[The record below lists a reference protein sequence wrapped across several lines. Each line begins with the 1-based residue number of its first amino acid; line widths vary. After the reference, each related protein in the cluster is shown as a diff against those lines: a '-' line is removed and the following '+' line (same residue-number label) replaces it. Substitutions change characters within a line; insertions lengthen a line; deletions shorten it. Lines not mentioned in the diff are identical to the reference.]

1 MFWKIGSWEEGK
13 MGKWEDGKHH
23 YVFLTLALCSCLLI
37 FLTSQLL
44 LLLSGCGYHF
54 SSLSPVSLPR
64 GYSCLYIS
72 RVVNPSQE
80 SWLEPKIRS
89 YLRDE
94 LTRRGQVRW
103 VSKDKA
109 EILVRINIK
118 EFSTASVKGENDL
131 SVKYV
136 AQVVLEVLMF
146 SARDKT
152 LIWTSGQITGN
163 KSYYNENEKKE
174 AAEQAVEKALE
185 LVVDR
190 LGNGF

>member
-1 MFWKIGSWEEGK
+1 MP
-13 MGKWEDGKHH
+13 
-23 YVFLTLALCSCLLI
+23 YVRAALVVAHEVNDMRRRLFILCLVSCL
-37 FLTSQLL
+37 T
-44 LLLSGCGYHF
+44 GCGYHF
-54 SSLSPVSLPR
+54 SSLSPVSLPQ

-94 LTRRGQVRW
+94 LTRRGQMRW

-109 EILVRINIK
+109 EVLVRINIK
-118 EFSTASVKGENDL
+118 EFSTASVKGKNDL
-131 SVKYV
+131 SIKYV
-136 AQVVLEVLMF
+136 AQVVLEVQML
-146 SARDKT
+146 SAKDKA
-152 LIWTSGQITGN
+152 LIWTSGQINGS
-163 KSYYNENEKKE
+163 KSYYNENEKRE
-174 AAEQAVEKALE
+174 AAEQAVEKALD

>member
-1 MFWKIGSWEEGK
+1 MSDCRLNLCGCNVKLDDS
-13 MGKWEDGKHH
+13 
-23 YVFLTLALCSCLLI
+23 VFSISILFSKLLI
-37 FLTSQLL
+37 LLISQLL
-44 LLLSGCGYHF
+44 LLCQTGCGYQF
-54 SSLSPVSLPR
+54 SSISPVSLPH
-64 GYSCLYIS
+64 GYTCLYIS

-109 EILVRINIK
+109 EVLVRINIK
-118 EFSTASVKGENDL
+118 EFSTASVKGEKDQ
-131 SVKYV
+131 SIKYI

-146 SARDKT
+146 SAKDKT
-152 LIWTSGQITGN
+152 LIWTSGQINGN
-163 KSYYNENEKKE
+163 KSYYNENEKRV
-174 AAEQAVEKALE
+174 AAEQAVEKALD